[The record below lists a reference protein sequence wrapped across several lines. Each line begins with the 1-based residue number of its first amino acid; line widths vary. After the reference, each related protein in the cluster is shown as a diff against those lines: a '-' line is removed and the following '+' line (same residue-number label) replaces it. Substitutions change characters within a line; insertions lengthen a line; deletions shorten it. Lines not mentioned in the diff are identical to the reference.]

1 MVAFQSPWQSAVKS
15 ISVATAD
22 VGPHAEHTCVQF
34 MARNGFYII
43 IDNHFEDTT
52 IITNPTGW
60 VNNWSGMMAD
70 IVKDSVS
77 AGRVLVDLFNEPD
90 SKGLTWSTVCP
101 SCVIQDC
108 PAQDAHHM
116 PAGAGMYCPQDITH
130 KA

>member
-1 MVAFQSPWQSAVKS
+1 M
-15 ISVATAD
+15 
-22 VGPHAEHTCVQF
+22 QF

-90 SKGLTWSTVCP
+90 SKGLTWSTVCS
-101 SCVIQDC
+101 SCVIPDC
-108 PAQDAHHM
+108 PAQALTTCRRGHALPDGRDTHHM
-116 PAGAGMYCPQDITH
+116 TASHSYPAACTAGVS
-130 KA
+130 